1 MSGTNIE
8 TEFANLDVSLSSVE
22 NSIEDEYQKLLE
34 KYNDSDSVLEK
45 DDYNK
50 FNEDIDNTFS
60 SLQLRI
66 QSQKAGIVS
75 EYGDLDDD
83 NFLSDMVDSNTNIK
97 YKINYYENR
106 KKYLH
111 DLMMKYNNIEGRLV
125 DAQSNKYYILFLIWS
140 IIFIIVLT
148 TVFTNIIETRSS
160 MNLLSKAI
168 LFIFIIYL
176 VHMIIKNILLYM
188 NGYSVIK

>member
-22 NSIEDEYQKLLE
+22 NSIEGKYQTLLN
-34 KYNDSDSVLEK
+34 KYKNSELTK
-45 DDYNK
+45 DHYDQ

-60 SLQLRI
+60 SLQQRI
-66 QSQKAGIVS
+66 KSQKAGIDS
-75 EYGDLDDD
+75 EYGDLSVT
-83 NFLSDMVDSNTNIK
+83 LSDMDASNAYIK
-97 YKINYYENR
+97 DRINYYEKQ

-148 TVFTNIIETRSS
+148 TVFTNMIETRSS
-160 MNLLSKAI
+160 INLLSKAI

-176 VHMIIKNILLYM
+176 AHMIVKNILLYI